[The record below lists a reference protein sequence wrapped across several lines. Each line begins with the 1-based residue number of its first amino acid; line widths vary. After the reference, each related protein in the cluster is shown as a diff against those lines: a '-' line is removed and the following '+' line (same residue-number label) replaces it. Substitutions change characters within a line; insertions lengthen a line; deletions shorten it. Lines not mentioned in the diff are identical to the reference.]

1 GFFRWIYDAFNEL
14 MANPMQ
20 FLCQEPRA
28 MEGTG
33 EVPDKYNPESYRAAI
48 GEPMVIVITVFLVAV
63 AFVMFG

>member
-1 GFFRWIYDAFNEL
+1 
-14 MANPMQ
+14 
-20 FLCQEPRA
+20 

-48 GEPMVIVITVFLVAV
+48 GEPMVIVMTVFLVAV